1 MNGVY
6 IQNGNIGLAEC
17 SHNSNKIKLLSSAN
31 NSEVIQMDI
40 LPDSLIWMSPGNRDC
55 TEFYYILE
63 GRIQLSLEDGEQVL
77 VQGDSFSVKEIEKEF
92 PIKCLEKVRLLCVS
106 NKPIFD
112 DMYHHMGS
120 LRELVE
126 KTERK
131 NQYTYDH
138 GKRVMN
144 YSMLIAEEMNVDQS
158 TYNIIG
164 MAAALHDVGKCFL
177 ADHILTENRELTRED
192 MLQIRKH
199 PINSYRLIAGKFDEM
214 TASTAQM
221 HHERLDGSGYPFGLK
236 GSEIPL
242 EARII
247 IVADV
252 FDAMTTDRP
261 YKAKK
266 SYKEAIKELETLYLL
281 YDKNVIKALKRLY
294 KKGKLERGDADDLS

>member
-17 SHNSNKIKLLSSAN
+17 SHNSNKIKLLSSVN
-31 NSEVIQMDI
+31 NTEVIQMDI
-40 LPDSLIWMSPGNRDC
+40 LPDSLIWMSPGNKDC

-63 GRIQLSLEDGEQVL
+63 GSIQLSLDDGEQIL
-77 VQGDSFSVKEIEKEF
+77 VQGESFSVSEIEKEF
-92 PIKCLEKVRLLCVS
+92 PIKCLEKVKLLCVS

-131 NQYTYDH
+131 NRYTYDH

-144 YSMLIAEEMNVDQS
+144 YSMLIAEELSVDQS
-158 TYNIIG
+158 TYNVIG

-177 ADHILTENRELTRED
+177 ADHILSENRELTRED
-192 MLQIRKH
+192 LLQIRKH

-214 TASTAQM
+214 TAITAQM

-236 GSEIPL
+236 GREIPL

-247 IVADV
+247 TVADV

-261 YKAKK
+261 YKSKK
-266 SYKEAIKELETLYLL
+266 SFKEAIEELETMHAQF
-281 YDKNVIKALKRLY
+281 DKRVIDALSRLY
-294 KKGKLERGDADDLS
+294 MNGKLERGVDDDIG